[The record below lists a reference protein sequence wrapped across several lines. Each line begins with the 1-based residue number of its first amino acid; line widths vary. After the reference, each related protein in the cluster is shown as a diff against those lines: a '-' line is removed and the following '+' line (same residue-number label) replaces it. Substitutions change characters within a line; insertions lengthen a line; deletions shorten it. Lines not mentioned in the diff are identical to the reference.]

1 MEKLN
6 ELYNRVRRGVGPL
19 KHNPVEDRL
28 RVDKFLEGDKEAGW
42 ELLESYADIISHIY
56 HNPTKPPYRTKQMR
70 TLYSALSYQDREDL
84 LQEIA
89 AQFFQLVSEY
99 DPTQGSLERF
109 VRAALHQRV
118 FNRYFSSVLEDQK
131 YLDKSQEVEEVLEGL
146 DFNKLSPSRLPN
158 EFLKLYQLLAGLPAK
173 QREVIIL
180 SIAHKLD
187 SRAVAE
193 ESNIS
198 RSYAR
203 VLKRRALK
211 QLKRAVKSKG
221 GVI

>member
-6 ELYNRVRRGVGPL
+6 ELYNRVRRGVDPL
-19 KHNPVEDRL
+19 KHNPVADRL
-28 RVDKFLEGDKEAGW
+28 LIDQFLRGNKEAGW
-42 ELLESYADIISHIY
+42 ELLESYADIVSHIY

-70 TLYSALSYQDREDL
+70 TLYSALNYQDREDL
-84 LQEIA
+84 FQEIA
-89 AQFFQLVSEY
+89 AQFFQLVHEY
-99 DPTQGSLERF
+99 EPSMGPF
-109 VRAALHQRV
+109 VNYVRGTLHQRV

-131 YLDKSQEVEEVLEGL
+131 YLDKSQEIEEILEGL
-146 DFNKLSPSRLPN
+146 ATELSTSRLPN
-158 EFLKLYQLLAGLPAK
+158 EFLKLYQLLAELPPK
-173 QREVIIL
+173 QREIIIL
-180 SIAHKLD
+180 SIANGLS